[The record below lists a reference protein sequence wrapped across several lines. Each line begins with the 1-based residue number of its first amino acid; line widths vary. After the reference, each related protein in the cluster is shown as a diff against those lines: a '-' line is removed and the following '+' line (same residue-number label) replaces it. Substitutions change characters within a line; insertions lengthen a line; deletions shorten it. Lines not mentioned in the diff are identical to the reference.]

1 MTYKEHLS
9 KDKKL
14 KKLVDTFELS
24 EIKPKKYLFI
34 ELVSSIV
41 SQQLSTKV
49 ADIIFT
55 RFKDLYNGHI
65 PLPED
70 VLATDYEVLKAIG
83 LSNQKTQYIL
93 NIAEFA
99 TKNNLDYKY
108 LQKMD
113 NETLI
118 AYLTQIKGVGRWTV
132 EMIMM
137 FALARPDVFS
147 AGDFGLSSGVKL
159 LYNLDDTDKKQF
171 AKDLEKITA
180 KWAPYRSYAS
190 RLIWRYKDGLKKG
203 K

>member
-1 MTYKEHLS
+1 MPYKVHLA

-14 KKLVDTFELS
+14 KKLIETVELTVL
-24 EIKPKKYLFI
+24 KPKKYIFI
-34 ELVSSIV
+34 EMVSSII
-41 SQQLSTKV
+41 SQQLSVKV
-49 ADIIFT
+49 ADVIFT
-55 RFKDLYNGHI
+55 RFMALYNNHM

-70 VLATDYEVLKAIG
+70 VLATEYDILKAIG

-99 TKNNLDYKY
+99 TKNNLEYKH

-132 EMIMM
+132 EMLMM

-147 AGDFGLSSGVKL
+147 LGDYGLQMGAKK
-159 LYNLDDTDKKQF
+159 LYNLDDSNKKEFLNNIEQLS
-171 AKDLEKITA
+171 K
-180 KWAPYRSYAS
+180 KWMPYRSYAA
-190 RLIWRYKDGLKKG
+190 RLLWRHKDAKK
-203 K
+203 

>member
-1 MTYKEHLS
+1 MPYKEHLI

-14 KKLVDTFELS
+14 KKLVETVELTVL
-24 EIKPKKYLFI
+24 KPKKYIFI
-34 ELVSSIV
+34 EMVSSII
-41 SQQLSTKV
+41 SQQLSVKV
-49 ADIIFT
+49 ADVIFT
-55 RFKDLYNGHI
+55 RFMALYNNHM

-70 VLATDYEVLKAIG
+70 VLATEYDILKAIG

-99 TKNNLDYKY
+99 TKNNLEYKH

-132 EMIMM
+132 EMLMM

-147 AGDFGLSSGVKL
+147 LGDYGLQMGAKK
-159 LYNLDDTDKKQF
+159 LYNLDDSNKKEF
-171 AKDLEKITA
+171 LNKIEQLSK
-180 KWAPYRSYAS
+180 KWMPYRSYAA
-190 RLIWRYKDGLKKG
+190 RLLWKHKDAEK
-203 K
+203 